1 MRDQDKL
8 APDIRAFRIDQDPFG
23 LIDPSNCDSVF
34 CWRHT
39 QLVNKNMK
47 THEELGIEAAQCGH
61 YPRLTTRLPL
71 WLRLEV
77 GDQDVDI
84 GRVIR
89 VWVVGEDHVNPQLM
103 WPTLVL
109 RDKLEH
115 PGEFSWESAEG
126 AVKYPD
132 MNQSGES
139 RELAE
144 NHWKILKVS

>member
-34 CWRHT
+34 CRRHT

-89 VWVVGEDHVNPQLM
+89 V
-103 WPTLVL
+103 
-109 RDKLEH
+109 
-115 PGEFSWESAEG
+115 
-126 AVKYPD
+126 
-132 MNQSGES
+132 
-139 RELAE
+139 
-144 NHWKILKVS
+144 